1 MGYNCGMNTI
11 ESSITKFI
19 KNLIAE
25 KLVGKKFTT
34 YKSFDGVS
42 FHESG
47 THRID
52 SIDTFEFAD
61 ESDRSYG
68 HHHYDATIPSYN
80 LRVSGVVLATNTPFT
95 YFKLSI
101 KDLP

>member
-1 MGYNCGMNTI
+1 MNTI

-25 KLVGKKFTT
+25 KLVGKRFTT
-34 YKSFDGVS
+34 YKYFDSVS
-42 FHESG
+42 FHNTG

-52 SIDTFEFAD
+52 SVDGFEFVD
-61 ESDRSYG
+61 ERDQTYSN
-68 HHHYDATIPSYN
+68 HKYDATIPSYS
-80 LRVSGVVLATNTPFT
+80 LRVSGVVLETNKPFSGV
-95 YFKLSI
+95 KLSI